1 MNPVS
6 ASARRCARSGLA
18 AILGALAING
28 IALADVSLMDDA
40 GKTVTLA
47 SPAKRIISLS
57 PGATELLFAAGAG
70 AHVVGTV
77 EFSDY
82 PAAAATLPRVGNSAT
97 LDIEAIAALSPD
109 LIIAWPHG
117 AAQRQMAQLLRL
129 KVPVFVSD
137 PRSLADIAAALES
150 FGRLAGSATA
160 AATARQY
167 RLHTDALR
175 QAHAGAAPVRV
186 FLQIWNSPL
195 MTIND
200 RHLIAD
206 ALRLCGGRNVF
217 GDAAVL
223 VPTVGY
229 EAVVA
234 ANPEAI
240 IAIAEPAV
248 ARAWLANWQRWPAL
262 DAVRHGASFAIPA
275 QLIAVPTARMFEGT
289 SALCDRLDQTRRR
302 RAQ

>member
-1 MNPVS
+1 M
-6 ASARRCARSGLA
+6 LA
-18 AILGALAING
+18 NGTAVAALTVI
-28 IALADVSLMDDA
+28 DDI
-40 GKTVTLA
+40 GKPITLA
-47 SPAKRIISLS
+47 SPAKRIVSLS

-109 LIIAWPHG
+109 LIIAWPYG
-117 AAQRQMAQLLRL
+117 AAQRQMQQLLRL

-137 PRSLADIAAALES
+137 PRSLADVASGLQS
-150 FGRLAGSATA
+150 FGRLADSYTLA
-160 AATARQY
+160 AAAAQKY
-167 RLHTDALR
+167 RLRIEALR
-175 QAHAGAAPVRV
+175 QTNSGAAPVRV

-206 ALRLCGGRNVF
+206 TLRLCGGRNVF
-217 GDAAVL
+217 GDAPVL

-229 EAVVA
+229 EAVLA

-240 IAIAEPAV
+240 VAIAEPAA
-248 ARAWLANWQRWPAL
+248 ARAWLATWERWPGL
-262 DAVRHGASFAIPA
+262 DAVRYGARFAITG
-275 QLIAVPTARMFEGT
+275 QTISIPTPRMLLGA
-289 SALCDRLDQTRRR
+289 SALCDQLDQTRRR
-302 RAQ
+302 RANGRRRPRKLAIPPSQCDILP